1 MSENN
6 DFYGTGRR
14 KTAIARVYLKPGSG
28 KITINEKDYQSFKEY
43 LKSGVLEIQTNL
55 PFVVTNTLNQFDVFC
70 RVNGGGLE
78 GQAGALQLGIARALL
93 SFNEN
98 LRAPLRA
105 NDLLTRDP
113 RMVERKKYGKRKAR
127 KSPQYSKR

>member
-1 MSENN
+1 MAEKM

-14 KTAIARVYLKPGSG
+14 KTAVARVYLKSGSG
-28 KITINEKDYQSFKEY
+28 KITINDKVYPSFKEY
-43 LKSGVLEIQTNL
+43 LKSGVLEIETNL
-55 PFVVTNTLNQFDVFC
+55 PFVVTNTLNQFDIFC

-78 GQAGALQLGIARALL
+78 GQAGALRLGISRALL
-93 SFNEN
+93 TFNEN

>member
-1 MSENN
+1 MSENT

-14 KTAIARVYLKPGSG
+14 KTAVARVYLKPGSG
-28 KITINEKDYQSFKEY
+28 KIKINEKDYQSFKEY

-55 PFVVTNTLNQFDVFC
+55 PFVVTNTLNQFDIFC

-78 GQAGALQLGIARALL
+78 GQSGALQLGIARALL
-93 SFNEN
+93 NFNES
-98 LRAPLRA
+98 LRLPLRA
-105 NDLLTRDP
+105 NNLLTRDP
-113 RMVERKKYGKRKAR
+113 RMVESKKYGKRKAR

>member
-1 MSENN
+1 MSENT

-28 KITINEKDYQSFKEY
+28 KIKINEKDYQSFKEY

-55 PFVVTNTLNQFDVFC
+55 PFVVTNTLNQFDIFC

-78 GQAGALQLGIARALL
+78 GQSGALQLGIARALL
-93 SFNEN
+93 NFNES
-98 LRAPLRA
+98 LRSPLRA
-105 NDLLTRDP
+105 NNLLTRDP

>member
-1 MSENN
+1 MPGNA

-14 KTAIARVYLKPGSG
+14 KTAIARVYLKLGSG
-28 KITINEKDYQSFKEY
+28 KIKINEKDYQSFKEY

-55 PFVVTNTLNQFDVFC
+55 PFTVTNTLNQFDVFC

-78 GQAGALQLGIARALL
+78 GQSGALQLGIARALL
-93 SFNEN
+93 NFNEN
-98 LRAPLRA
+98 LRSPLRA
-105 NDLLTRDP
+105 NNLLTRDP